1 MKVKA
6 IVVLFSVIFLYR
18 CNNLGLLDKLENPG
32 GISSGASGGEKFT
45 ANNYVFVSSWTTLG
59 DMANN
64 PYAADCN
71 GNTGANRADCACSRA
86 AAMRGLRKSST
97 HVFRAWLSV
106 DATPGPSK
114 DAQCRVQGIGNGCGI
129 NFPVTWYNTLGQAIV
144 NDYNGFSSG
153 ALLAAIRH
161 DEFGV
166 DQGANLVWTGTL
178 NTGLTATG
186 NDCSDWTDATG
197 GVPGSIGDRTLATT
211 LWTQTSP
218 TPTAHQLCNTAQRIY
233 CVAAP

>member
-45 ANNYVFVSSWTTLG
+45 TNNYVFVSSWTTIG
-59 DMANN
+59 DMSNN
-64 PYAADCN
+64 PFAVDCN
-71 GNTGANRADCACSRA
+71 TNTGANRADCACSRA

-97 HVFRAWLSV
+97 HVFRAWLSTT
-106 DATPGPSK
+106 ASN
-114 DAQCRVQGIGNGCGI
+114 AICRVQALGNGCMTSIAG
-129 NFPVTWYNTLGQAIV
+129 TWFNTLGESIV
-144 NDYNGFSSG
+144 TNFSGFAG
-153 ALLAAIRH
+153 ATLPMAIRY

-166 DQGANLVWTGTL
+166 DQGVNLVWTGT
-178 NTGLTATG
+178 NTGGTAATSLH
-186 NDCSDWTDATG
+186 CSDWTDGSGASS
-197 GVPGSIGDRTLATT
+197 GVIGDRTGSTT
-211 LWTQTSP
+211 ANMWTQS
-218 TPTAHQLCNTAQRIY
+218 TPNQACNTAQRVY